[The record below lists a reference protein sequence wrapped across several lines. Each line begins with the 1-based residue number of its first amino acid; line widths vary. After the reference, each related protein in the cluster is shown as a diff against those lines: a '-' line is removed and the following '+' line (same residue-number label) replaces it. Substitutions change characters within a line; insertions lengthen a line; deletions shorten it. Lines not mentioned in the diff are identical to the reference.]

1 MQPSKWTKGE
11 HTGIRLM
18 WASRYGTCTIYHEF
32 TSIYRVT
39 MLFLKNMFHPYS
51 YFQYKVSSQICF
63 AWSYP
68 AVSQQPSWIQSW
80 PLHSHLLS
88 ISNCGPGNMS
98 QGCITS
104 NDWDQ
109 LIILI
114 MCEGQG
120 LPVGKEATANHEE
133 KEPEE
138 VLPFIRRSPNPENNL
153 VCFEKFLTQ
162 LVFNLVNQRR

>member
-1 MQPSKWTKGE
+1 MIETAC
-11 HTGIRLM
+11 HHAI
-18 WASRYGTCTIYHEF
+18 
-32 TSIYRVT
+32 
-39 MLFLKNMFHPYS
+39 
-51 YFQYKVSSQICF
+51 VSSNRKLIF
-63 AWSYP
+63 Y
-68 AVSQQPSWIQSW
+68 
-80 PLHSHLLS
+80 H
-88 ISNCGPGNMS
+88 
-98 QGCITS
+98 TS

-109 LIILI
+109 LIILVL
-114 MCEGQG
+114 CEGQV